1 MLPDIVPTSVRIS
14 AGVRYWWVQCSRC
27 HFPDYNCKEKK
38 IVNTLTQVH
47 FHILIGK
54 NIVQTEM
61 ASELHKWLNIPVI
74 STFSKKLHSEI
85 WLKCYSH
92 NVGIF
97 RLTAS
102 TSNCQ
107 NNQTLLLPQAHI
119 DLLLVLLFL
128 LLFYFWIIVVVWKR
142 LCK

>member
-92 NVGIF
+92 NVGIAPYTK
-97 RLTAS
+97 RSLWEYS
-102 TSNCQ
+102 DSQ
-107 NNQTLLLPQAHI
+107 LLPQT
-119 DLLLVLLFL
+119 VR
-128 LLFYFWIIVVVWKR
+128 IIKLYSYHR
-142 LCK
+142 LTLIYY